1 MNKMAVDSSSTKQY
15 SNQFIIFVLIGQQF
29 LGALTFPISKYG
41 LDIIEPFTFAFYR
54 FLISSIFLLLL
65 VKIQNPKPAIEKKDY
80 WRIISL
86 GLLIIL
92 FNQTLYLY
100 GQKFTAAG
108 HAALLFA
115 TVPIWIFLN
124 AIIILKEKLIWRRMI
139 GIMVAMVGV
148 LTIMFSG
155 AVEFGKEYLWG
166 DLMILIA
173 VIAWAYYTIIG
184 KPLVQKYG
192 AIRVTTYA
200 LVSGSLVYFPFGFY
214 MAMKFDYSQVTLGG
228 WGSVFYMAVMTSVVV
243 YVLWYWVLKYMD
255 ASRIAVFHNLQP
267 VIAATVAFVW
277 LNEPV
282 GWSFV
287 IGGSIALLGVIIAEI
302 K

>member
-1 MNKMAVDSSSTKQY
+1 MNKIAADFSVSKQY
-15 SNQFIIFVLIGQQF
+15 SSQFIIFVLIGQQL
-29 LGALTFPISKYG
+29 LGAMAFPISKYG

-54 FLISSIFLLLL
+54 FLISSVLLLLL
-65 VKIQNPKPAIEKKDY
+65 VKIQNPKPAVEKKDY
-80 WRIISL
+80 WKIISL
-86 GLLIIL
+86 GLLIIP

-124 AIIILKEKLIWRRMI
+124 AIIILKEKLVWRRMI
-139 GIMVAMVGV
+139 GIVVAMIGV

-173 VIAWAYYTIIG
+173 VIAWAYYTVIG

-200 LVSGSLVYFPFGFY
+200 LVSGSLVYFPFGLY
-214 MAMKFDYSQVTLGG
+214 MALKFDYSQVTLGG

-267 VIAATVAFVW
+267 VIASAVAFLW

-282 GWSFV
+282 GWPFV
-287 IGGSIALLGVIIAEI
+287 IGGLIALGGVIIAEI